1 MGGKSSDDEK
11 NTQATQQ
18 DTPLPIPPANDAAWE
33 DGEDPVLVKIVRKTL
48 APYAGRVSL
57 ERLAEYRNLLIL
69 FLTTHPAMAKRYDQ
83 IRQYP
88 TTVAATTVVPLGG
101 MAGAAES
108 KKVES
113 GE

>member
-1 MGGKSSDDEK
+1 MGGTSSDDEK

-18 DTPLPIPPANDAAWE
+18 VAPLPNPPANDAAWE

-48 APYAGRVSL
+48 APYAGRVSPD
-57 ERLAEYRNLLIL
+57 RLAEYRNLLIL

-83 IRQYP
+83 LRQYP
-88 TTVAATTVVPLGG
+88 STVAATTVVPLGG
-101 MAGAAES
+101 VPGAAEP
-108 KKVES
+108 KKVGS